1 MSQPDAVD
9 RVAIVVPVLNEERYI
24 EGCLEPLLRQA
35 AEIDAD
41 VLVFDG
47 GSTDATRQIV
57 ATMQESY
64 PRLAW
69 HENPGRL
76 QSVAV
81 NLAARVAAPD
91 VTVLVRADAHAGYPS
106 HFVATCVEALRSQD
120 ATAVVVPMRTVGVGG
135 MQRAIAA
142 VQNSRLGNGGAAHRA
157 RGSKS
162 GLVDHGHHAVFDRA
176 FFQAIGGY
184 DETFSHNED
193 AELDERARRA
203 GGRIWMC
210 TEATIDYFPRARL
223 WPLARQYYRYGAG
236 RAGTLLKHQIPPRLR
251 QMAAPA
257 IFIGCLGGLVLEP
270 LLSWFA
276 VAPIGY
282 MLGCV
287 GWGSLAAVRRR
298 DPWLLAIAP
307 AAMTV
312 HLSWAA
318 GFLSTVLSA
327 ARARS
332 PVHFPPPVRA
342 G

>member
-1 MSQPDAVD
+1 VSQPDVID

-24 EGCLEPLLRQA
+24 EACLEPLLCQA

-41 VLVFDG
+41 VMVFDG
-47 GSTDATRQIV
+47 GSTDGTRQIV
-57 ATMQESY
+57 ARMQEAHS
-64 PRLAW
+64 RLVW
-69 HENPGRL
+69 HDNPGRL

-81 NLAARVAAPD
+81 NLAARVAPAD
-91 VTVLVRADAHAGYPS
+91 VTVLVRADAHAGYPP
-106 HFVATCVEALRSQD
+106 HFVVTCVAALRAHN

-142 VQNSRLGNGGAAHRA
+142 VQNSRLGNGGAVHRA
-157 RGSKS
+157 GGTKS
-162 GLVDHGHHAVFDRA
+162 GFVDHGHHAVFDRA

-193 AELDERARRA
+193 AELDERARRT

-210 TEATIDYFPRARL
+210 AEATIDYFPRTRL
-223 WPLARQYYRYGAG
+223 WPLARQYFNYGAG
-236 RAGTLLKHQIPPRLR
+236 RAGTLLKHQVPPRPR

-257 IFIGCLGGLVLEP
+257 ILIGCIGGIALEP
-270 LLSWFA
+270 FLPWFA
-276 VAPIGY
+276 AAPIGY
-282 MLGCV
+282 ALGCV
-287 GWGSLAAVRRR
+287 GWGSLAAVRAR

-318 GFLSTVLSA
+318 GFLSTVLGA

-332 PVHFPPPVRA
+332 PLYFPPPVRA